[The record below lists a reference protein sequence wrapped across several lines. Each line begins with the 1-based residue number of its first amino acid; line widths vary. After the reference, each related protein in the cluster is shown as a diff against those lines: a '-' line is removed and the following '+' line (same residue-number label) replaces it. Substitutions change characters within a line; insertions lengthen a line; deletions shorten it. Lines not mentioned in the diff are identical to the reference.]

1 MNVFRDSAR
10 WIGRAACRGLPAIL
24 FFPPPGTPSDAAL
37 EVCACCP
44 VRPECARH
52 AELNG
57 EVYGIWGGRTEIE
70 RAHDS
75 PQRSDVAV
83 GIGRRRP
90 GPPSAVDDDRL
101 IELIWSLD
109 PDQPAAARLDAL
121 HNEIEHLRAENAIL
135 RDRVART
142 LGQRRVEPQPPQQRH
157 VYDTQPQQPPHLN
170 GTPSR

>member
-109 PDQPAAARLDAL
+109 PDQPAAAQVVERLGVSVPTAYNYL
-121 HNEIEHLRAENAIL
+121 GRAAGLGLIERRGRHLYA
-135 RDRVART
+135 
-142 LGQRRVEPQPPQQRH
+142 H
-157 VYDTQPQQPPHLN
+157 W
-170 GTPSR
+170 

>member
-109 PDQPAAARLDAL
+109 PDQPAAAQVVERLGVSVPTAYKYL
-121 HNEIEHLRAENAIL
+121 GRAAGLGLIERRGRHLYA
-135 RDRVART
+135 
-142 LGQRRVEPQPPQQRH
+142 H
-157 VYDTQPQQPPHLN
+157 W
-170 GTPSR
+170 

>member
-90 GPPSAVDDDRL
+90 GPPSDVDDDRL

-109 PDQPAAARLDAL
+109 PNQPAAAQVVERLGVSVPTAYKYL
-121 HNEIEHLRAENAIL
+121 GRAAGLGLIERRGRHLYA
-135 RDRVART
+135 
-142 LGQRRVEPQPPQQRH
+142 H
-157 VYDTQPQQPPHLN
+157 W
-170 GTPSR
+170 

>member
-109 PDQPAAARLDAL
+109 PDQPAAAQVVERLRVSVPTAYKYLARADRL
-121 HNEIEHLRAENAIL
+121 GLVERRGRHLYA
-135 RDRVART
+135 
-142 LGQRRVEPQPPQQRH
+142 H
-157 VYDTQPQQPPHLN
+157 W
-170 GTPSR
+170 